1 MTRRARDGEPRV
13 PADLRKALWATAMV
27 KTQWRD
33 LTPIARRDFISWME
47 SAKQPEAHKRRIEK
61 ACVMLAAG
69 KRRPDVFQF
78 LIDELKRAWFQA
90 RKFYKPIM
98 SNATKRAILR
108 WIHLVLAIPVVG
120 YAYSPFTELPSY
132 APIVRYVAFPVVLLS
147 GLWMYAGVIFAI
159 MAVAVWLGAYQL
171 FGMVPA
177 ILSLV
182 ALFIAR
188 KIWLVIRVRQSEGSA

>member
-1 MTRRARDGEPRV
+1 
-13 PADLRKALWATAMV
+13 
-27 KTQWRD
+27 
-33 LTPIARRDFISWME
+33 
-47 SAKQPEAHKRRIEK
+47 
-61 ACVMLAAG
+61 
-69 KRRPDVFQF
+69 
-78 LIDELKRAWFQA
+78 
-90 RKFYKPIM
+90 M

-159 MAVAVWLGAYQL
+159 IAVAVWLGAYQL

-177 ILSLV
+177 ILSLI
-182 ALFIAR
+182 ALLIAR
-188 KIWLVIRVRQSEGSA
+188 KIWLVVRARRLKGSA